1 MSRFYIFPYAANIYR
16 KEIFIKIL
24 FVQEYIYIYIYIYI
38 YTLIS
43 INNLLTISTFLI

>member
-24 FVQEYIYIYIYIYI
+24 FVQEYIYIYIHI